1 MSNLDIR
8 WKQRFSS
15 YTKALAQLTEFIEKG
30 NLNKFEEQGLI
41 KAFEYTYE
49 LAWNVLKE
57 YLEYQGIQNMTG
69 SRDALRAAFKA
80 GLIED
85 GESWMQMIKDRNKT
99 SHTYNEKT
107 AKEIATNITERF
119 FDVFV
124 ELRDQMQS
132 KQTDAPTED
141 TL

>member
-15 YTKALAQLTEFIEKG
+15 YQKALAQLTEFIDKG
-30 NLNKFEEQGLI
+30 NLNKLEKQGLI

-57 YLEYQGIQNMTG
+57 YLEYQGIQDMTG
-69 SRDALRAAFKA
+69 SRDAVRAAFKT

-85 GESWMQMIKDRNKT
+85 GDGWMQMIKDRNKT
-99 SHTYNEKT
+99 SHTYNEEI

-119 FDVFV
+119 FALFV
-124 ELRDQMQS
+124 ELSDQMQA
-132 KQTDAPTED
+132 KQTDDSTEE